1 MSWAGVNCSSVS
13 LTNQQPLTRKKNK
26 MATKKNKKHMKVPA
40 IDVSQLKKIVTALNE
55 GDGVLK
61 LEREDPLLL
70 LRRAG
75 SQRAIGEFFKKFF
88 EKSGLQSSKL
98 DKLILKRRTELKDII
113 KKQEADAKSSIASQ
127 YNIFNGA
134 LQSRRKCFEVMTG
147 AFTSSLVTLDKPFL
161 IWEWPHPELDIFIDS
176 HTESANSF
184 VTVYV
189 DKKHGADDTQFKFH
203 FLWTNESDAWSL
215 VNVTTS
221 LILNGFC
228 IANADLGFFS
238 GDSVRLLLE
247 AHLNLMRWSGWP
259 PDPNGKPADQ
269 TYEPIRQA
277 AQLQNVVDWSVA
289 GYGIF
294 GGGPPGYNYQR
305 QVFMMA
311 PFDLSYR
318 LFPIPPRG
326 VAIFEVSL
334 RIMYWIEDG
343 KDDSLVLANFFD
355 RIFCPWVQ
363 LEVLTPTATMP
374 LNIPL

>member
-1 MSWAGVNCSSVS
+1 M
-13 LTNQQPLTRKKNK
+13 
-26 MATKKNKKHMKVPA
+26 PA

-55 GDGVLK
+55 NDASLK

-70 LRRAG
+70 VRRAG
-75 SQRAIGEFFKKFF
+75 SQRAIGEFLKKFF

-98 DKLILKRRTELKDII
+98 DRLILNRRTELKDII

-134 LQSRRKCFEVMTG
+134 LQSRRKAFEIMTG
-147 AFTSSLVTLDKPFL
+147 AFASSLVTLDKPFL
-161 IWEWPHPELDIFIDS
+161 IWESPHPELDIFIDS

-184 VTVYV
+184 VTVYI
-189 DKKHGADDTQFKFH
+189 DKKHGGDDTQFKFH

-215 VNVTTS
+215 VNVSTS

-228 IANADLGFFS
+228 IVNADLGLFS
-238 GDSVRLLLE
+238 GDDVRLFME
-247 AHLNLMRWSGWP
+247 ANLYVMRWSGWP

-277 AQLQNVVDWSVA
+277 SQFQNVVNWSVA
-289 GYGIF
+289 GFGYF

-305 QVFMMA
+305 QVFTA
-311 PFDLSYR
+311 TPFDLSYR

-334 RIMYWIEDG
+334 RIKYGIQDG
-343 KDDSLVLANFFD
+343 NDDSLVLANFFD

-363 LEVLTPTATMP
+363 LEVLTPTATVPP